1 MTKSR
6 WTRCINFRAM
16 ENENTLKTFPLPWKS
31 CLMFLLLKLKW
42 DSHFMREF
50 RISIKPLTFDLP
62 HLGHRFQH
70 GHCQWPSIDASHCSD
85 TAVIR
90 YNAGRY
96 LLQIHHLQIRPWI
109 FTLKKRRSCSKFL
122 LKCPVWRSQNWLL
135 WECEITTRLLPC
147 RIVTMAQANGLWSET
162 WFPALHDT
170 PWNMEPTNHP
180 FRKEHDLPDLYDY
193 VPC

>member
-6 WTRCINFRAM
+6 WTWCINYRAM
-16 ENENTLKTFPLPWKS
+16 EILFDVSVVEVEMGFPFHEGISTLHES
-31 CLMFLLLKLKW
+31 
-42 DSHFMREF
+42 
-50 RISIKPLTFDLP
+50 PLTFDLP
-62 HLGHRFQH
+62 HLRHRFQH

-147 RIVTMAQANGLWSET
+147 RIVTMAQANGLWSELNWNLISSTT
-162 WFPALHDT
+162 WYTLED
-170 PWNMEPTNHP
+170 
-180 FRKEHDLPDLYDY
+180 
-193 VPC
+193 